1 MPEID
6 QNILKKLKRKY
17 PGLPVVGSPKDWE
30 RIEKML
36 SKDDLKLYK
45 YHNILDKTIN
55 WLDGEVTESQEVI
68 DEYMKD
74 ERPKCTDGTDDMI
87 EGRYECA
94 NSLLEQIQKWE
105 NEES

>member
-1 MPEID
+1 MPDIN

-45 YHNILDKTIN
+45 LITKRGKWWVRKKNIYL
-55 WLDGEVTESQEVI
+55 VI
-68 DEYMKD
+68 
-74 ERPKCTDGTDDMI
+74 R
-87 EGRYECA
+87 
-94 NSLLEQIQKWE
+94 LQ
-105 NEES
+105 

>member
-1 MPEID
+1 MRTLWTMAIRGGDTMTQQD

-45 YHNILDKTIN
+45 LITKR
-55 WLDGEVTESQEVI
+55 G
-68 DEYMKD
+68 K
-74 ERPKCTDGTDDMI
+74 
-87 EGRYECA
+87 
-94 NSLLEQIQKWE
+94 
-105 NEES
+105 

>member
-1 MPEID
+1 MYASSPINGVSDSVRIWGKIMTQQD

-45 YHNILDKTIN
+45 LITKR
-55 WLDGEVTESQEVI
+55 G
-68 DEYMKD
+68 K
-74 ERPKCTDGTDDMI
+74 
-87 EGRYECA
+87 
-94 NSLLEQIQKWE
+94 
-105 NEES
+105 

>member
-1 MPEID
+1 MMTNQEIKSMSIEID
-6 QNILKKLKRKY
+6 NLRNQ
-17 PGLPVVGSPKDWE
+17 
-30 RIEKML
+30 
-36 SKDDLKLYK
+36 LYK